1 MFISQKDAIQH
12 HYMLPY
18 ILKVEMRIQ
27 KNEYLKDFLTK
38 SKNLQNNSGMIGR
51 LLQING
57 WQTTVKVEQLDELT
71 LLTFIQ

>member
-1 MFISQKDAIQH
+1 
-12 HYMLPY
+12 
-18 ILKVEMRIQ
+18 MRIQ

-57 WQTTVKVEQLDELT
+57 WQKTTMN
-71 LLTFIQ
+71 FY